1 MDKLASAIASG
12 IRDFLRTATH
22 REFTVIGL
30 SVGHKYKTSNP
41 NDKGAACV
49 FGDWEADHAEDLARK
64 VAELLR
70 S

>member
-12 IRDFLRTATH
+12 IGDFLKTVTH
-22 REFTVIGL
+22 REFAVIGL
-30 SVGHKYKTSNP
+30 SVGHKYKTSSP
-41 NDKGAACV
+41 NDRGAACV

-64 VAELLR
+64 VAKLLQ